1 MIGLQKAIEMAK
13 KKTQTK
19 KQIKKPAAKKAKKA
33 AKKTPKKVAKMAAVK
48 MAPAKKAPAKK
59 APKKAVAKAAKAAGK
74 KAPAKKSAPKKSS
87 TWKCPNCE
95 RSFAKTHQ
103 SHSCQTASTEIHF
116 KGKNPVSMEIYNA
129 LVAQLRRFGEF
140 RVDAVKTSINLIHKY
155 HFGSV
160 AVQDEGLRLGF
171 VSDEP
176 IRSNRI
182 VQTQELGP
190 SRVGHSVKLKSA
202 SEVDGELLGWLRTAH
217 ALQG

>member
-1 MIGLQKAIEMAK
+1 MAK

-33 AKKTPKKVAKMAAVK
+33 AKKTVKKVAKKTA
-48 MAPAKKAPAKK
+48 AKKAPAKK
-59 APKKAVAKAAKAAGK
+59 ASAKKAKAAGN
-74 KAPAKKSAPKKSS
+74 KAPAKNSAPKKSS
-87 TWKCPNCE
+87 KWKCPNCE
-95 RSFAKTHQ
+95 RPFAKTHQ
-103 SHSCQTASTEIHF
+103 PHSCQTASTEIHF

-160 AVQDEGLRLGF
+160 TVQDEGLRLGF

-176 IRSNRI
+176 IRSSRI

-190 SRVGHSVKLKSA
+190 SRVGHSVKLRSA
-202 SEVDGELLGWLRTAH
+202 SEVDGELLDWLRTAH

>member
-1 MIGLQKAIEMAK
+1 MRRAGRRGGQQKAIEMAK
-13 KKTQTK
+13 KKTPTK
-19 KQIKKPAAKKAKKA
+19 KSTKKAAAKKTA
-33 AKKTPKKVAKMAAVK
+33 AKKTPKKPAKK
-48 MAPAKKAPAKK
+48 PAKKAAAKK
-59 APKKAVAKAAKAAGK
+59 AKT
-74 KAPAKKSAPKKSS
+74 S
-87 TWKCPNCE
+87 TKWTCPNCE

-103 SHSCQTASTEIHF
+103 PHSCQTPSTEVHF
-116 KGKNPVSMEIYNA
+116 KGKDPVSMEIYNA

-160 AVQDEGLRLGF
+160 TVQDEGLRLGF

-176 IRSNRI
+176 IRSSRI

-190 SRVGHSVKLKSA
+190 NRVGHSVKLKSPA
-202 SEVDGELLGWLRTAH
+202 EVDDELLGWLRTAH

>member
-1 MIGLQKAIEMAK
+1 VIEMAK

-33 AKKTPKKVAKMAAVK
+33 AKKAAVKKASAKKTPKKSASKK
-48 MAPAKKAPAKK
+48 APKKKAPAKK
-59 APKKAVAKAAKAAGK
+59 P
-74 KAPAKKSAPKKSS
+74 APKKSS
-87 TWKCPNCE
+87 KWKCPNCE

-103 SHSCQTASTEIHF
+103 PHSCQTTSTEVHF

-160 AVQDEGLRLGF
+160 TVQDEGLRLGF

-176 IRSNRI
+176 IRSSRI

-190 SRVGHSVKLKSA
+190 SRVGHSVKLKSS
-202 SEVDGELLGWLRTAH
+202 SEVDGELLDWLRTAH

>member
-1 MIGLQKAIEMAK
+1 MAK
-13 KKTQTK
+13 KKTQTRRPTK
-19 KQIKKPAAKKAKKA
+19 KAATKKKAAKKKA
-33 AKKTPKKVAKMAAVK
+33 AKKTPKKA
-48 MAPAKKAPAKK
+48 
-59 APKKAVAKAAKAAGK
+59 AAKAK
-74 KAPAKKSAPKKSS
+74 RPSTAKKSSK
-87 TWKCPNCE
+87 WGCPNCG

-103 SHSCQTASTEIHF
+103 PHSCQTASTEVHF
-116 KGKNPVSMEIYNA
+116 KGKDPVSMEIYNA

-160 AVQDEGLRLGF
+160 TVQDEGLRLGF

-176 IRSNRI
+176 IRSSRI

-190 SRVGHSVKLKSA
+190 NRVGHSVKLKSA
-202 SEVDGELLGWLRTAH
+202 AEVDDELLGWLRTAH

>member
-1 MIGLQKAIEMAK
+1 MAK
-13 KKTQTK
+13 KKTQSK
-19 KQIKKPAAKKAKKA
+19 KQQKKPAAKKVKKA
-33 AKKTPKKVAKMAAVK
+33 
-48 MAPAKKAPAKK
+48 
-59 APKKAVAKAAKAAGK
+59 
-74 KAPAKKSAPKKSS
+74 AKKSAPKNSS
-87 TWKCPNCE
+87 KWKCPNCE

-103 SHSCQTASTEIHF
+103 PHSCQTASTEVHF
-116 KGKNPVSMEIYNA
+116 KGKNPVSMEIYYA

-176 IRSNRI
+176 IRSSRI

-190 SRVGHSVKLKSA
+190 SRVGHSVKLRSA
-202 SEVDGELLGWLRTAH
+202 SEVDGELLDWLRTAH

>member
-1 MIGLQKAIEMAK
+1 VIGLQKAIEMEK

-33 AKKTPKKVAKMAAVK
+33 AKKTAAKKAATKKV
-48 MAPAKKAPAKK
+48 AKKAPAKK
-59 APKKAVAKAAKAAGK
+59 AA
-74 KAPAKKSAPKKSS
+74 AKKSAPKKSS
-87 TWKCPNCE
+87 KWKCPNCE

-103 SHSCQTASTEIHF
+103 PHSCQTASTEVHF

-160 AVQDEGLRLGF
+160 TVQDEGVRLGF

-176 IRSNRI
+176 IRSSRI

-190 SRVGHSVKLKSA
+190 SRVGHSVKLKST
-202 SEVDGELLGWLRTAH
+202 SEVDAELLDWLRTAH